1 MTEEL
6 PPLAM
11 SMLRHA
17 ENEDNLFAGLKNRNE
32 VMEYAHAATW
42 LYFLGLID
50 HNHKI
55 TDKGRE
61 KLKP

>member
-1 MTEEL
+1 MTEDL

-11 SMLRHA
+11 SILRRA
-17 ENEDNLFAGLKNRNE
+17 ENGDSLFAGVKNRNE
-32 VMEYAHAATW
+32 VMLCSHAATL
-42 LYFLGLID
+42 LYLLGLID